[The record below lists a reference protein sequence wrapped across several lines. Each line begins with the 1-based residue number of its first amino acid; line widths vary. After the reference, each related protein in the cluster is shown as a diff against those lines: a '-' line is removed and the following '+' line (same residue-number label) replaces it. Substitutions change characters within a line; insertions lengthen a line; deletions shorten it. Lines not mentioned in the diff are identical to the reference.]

1 MAQAVGKVQD
11 NVMSGVLCPDDVSP
25 TDIEQHLY
33 TEVRTAQ
40 SMRTVIQV
48 FARKAVKF
56 L

>member
-11 NVMSGVLCPDDVSP
+11 DVMSGVLCPDDVSP
-25 TDIEQHLY
+25 NDIEQHLY
-33 TEVRTAQ
+33 TEVRTAHLV
-40 SMRTVIQV
+40 RIVIQV